1 VVPLTRTWR
10 LRQQVAVQDSIG
22 QGGRGMARV
31 RVGDIEV
38 HYEEQG
44 QGSAVVLV
52 HGLGNDLH
60 LWDEVATDLARLHRV
75 IRYDVRGF
83 GETDRPAGPYTLA
96 GFAIDLAGLLDAL
109 AVDRAHVMGLSM
121 GGVIAQRLALDF
133 PQRVRS
139 LVLVSTSSE
148 VGDKARAAW
157 LRLADVIES
166 RGFDARSADAS
177 RAFSP
182 EFAERHPEIVAATGK
197 DNAANDPR
205 AYAAAARASGDFAWT
220 AELGRIGCPVLI
232 VQGLA
237 DRLTPPGGSVKMARG
252 LRRARLLM
260 LEGAGH
266 NIQIEQPVALA
277 NAALGFFAGV
287 DLA

>member
-1 VVPLTRTWR
+1 
-10 LRQQVAVQDSIG
+10 
-22 QGGRGMARV
+22 MARV
-31 RVGDIEV
+31 RVGDIDV

-44 QGSAVVLV
+44 QGSGVVLV

-60 LWDEVATDLARLHRV
+60 LWDEIATELARLHRV

-83 GETDRPAGPYTLA
+83 GETDKPAGPYTLA
-96 GFAIDLAGLLDAL
+96 GFAADLAGLLDAL
-109 AVDRAHVMGLSM
+109 GIDCAHVMGLSM
-121 GGVIAQRLALDF
+121 GGVIAQRFALDF
-133 PQRVRS
+133 PRRARS

-157 LRLADVIES
+157 LRLADVIEA

-182 EFAERHPEIVAATGK
+182 EFAARHPEIVAATGQH
-197 DNAANDPR
+197 NAANEPR
-205 AYAAAARASGDFAWT
+205 AYAAAARASGGFAWT
-220 AELGRIGCPVLI
+220 EELGRIDCPVLI

-237 DRLTPPGGSVKMARG
+237 DRLTPPGGSVKMARA

-260 LEGAGH
+260 VEGAGH

-277 NAALGFFAGV
+277 NAAAGFFAGV